1 VLHFV
6 VPFYNSGGQLPGNV
20 LALRAFL
27 ERDRPGDFEI
37 VLCDDGSTDGSRA
50 AAERLAGGVPEI
62 RVVGYAPNR
71 GRGYAVRFAAAA
83 CAAGGALIF
92 ADLDL
97 PQTTDLSRIRD
108 MADRLAD
115 VPIVVGSRFLRASR
129 VKRLRRRDLMGK
141 LHHLAVRLL
150 LPRLKVKDP
159 DAGFKGFD
167 LGALAAISAVSR
179 EDRWSWDMEALTIA
193 RANGLAIAEIPI
205 DWNERHEAYA
215 TSVKLLR
222 DAWEE
227 FTGILRIRKALRR
240 GRYALQSS
248 VSEAR

>member
-6 VPFYNSGGQLPGNV
+6 VPVYNCETQLAGNV
-20 LALRAFL
+20 LALRTVL
-27 ERDRPGDFEI
+27 DRDLPGGYEI

-50 AAERLAGGVPEI
+50 AAERLASGAPEI
-62 RVVGYAPNR
+62 RVVGYDVNR
-71 GRGYAVRFAAAA
+71 GRGYAVRFAASS
-83 CAAGGALIF
+83 CPDGILVF

-97 PQTTDLSRIRD
+97 PQTTDLGHIRD
-108 MADRLAD
+108 VVDRLAEA
-115 VPIVVGSRFLRASR
+115 PIVIGSRFLRASR
-129 VKRLRRRDLMGK
+129 ARRLWRRDLMGR
-141 LHHLAVRLL
+141 LHHLAVRLM
-150 LPRLKVKDP
+150 LPRLQVKDP

-167 LGALAAISAVSR
+167 VATLAAIASVSR

-205 DWNERHEAYA
+205 DWNERHDAYA
-215 TSVKLLR
+215 TSVHLLR

-227 FTGILRIRKALRR
+227 FTGILRIRKSLRR
-240 GRYALQSS
+240 GAYALQSR

>member
-1 VLHFV
+1 MLHFV
-6 VPFYNSGGQLPGNV
+6 VPFYNCESQLAGNV
-20 LALRAFL
+20 LALRAAL
-27 ERDRPGDFEI
+27 DRDMPSDYEI

-50 AAERLAGGVPEI
+50 AAERLVAGVSEI
-62 RVVGYAPNR
+62 RLVGYAPNR
-71 GRGYAVRFAAAA
+71 GRGRAVRFAAAS
-83 CAAGGALIF
+83 CAGGTLIF

-97 PQTTDLSRIRD
+97 PQTTDLSHIRE
-108 MADRLAD
+108 MAERLAD

-129 VKRLRRRDLMGK
+129 VQRLWRRDLMGR
-141 LHHLAVRLL
+141 LHHLAVRVM

-167 LGALAAISAVSR
+167 LGALAAIAAVSR

-193 RANGLAIAEIPI
+193 RANGIAIAEIPI
-205 DWNERHEAYA
+205 DWNERHDAYA

-240 GRYALQSS
+240 GGYALQSR
-248 VSEAR
+248 VSDAR

>member
-6 VPFYNSGGQLPGNV
+6 VPFYNCEGPLAGNV
-20 LALRAFL
+20 LALRTAL
-27 ERDRPGDFEI
+27 ERDMPGDYEI

-50 AAERLAGGVPEI
+50 AAERLAAGVPEI
-62 RVVGYAPNR
+62 RVVGYSPNR
-71 GRGYAVRFAAAA
+71 GRGAAVRFAAES
-83 CAAGGALIF
+83 CPDGLLIF

-97 PQTTDLSRIRD
+97 PQTTDLSHIRE
-108 MADRLAD
+108 MIDRLAEA
-115 VPIVVGSRFLRASR
+115 PIVIGSRFLRASR
-129 VKRLRRRDLMGK
+129 VKRLWRRDLMGK
-141 LHHLAVRLL
+141 LHRLAVRLM

-167 LGALAAISAVSR
+167 VAALRAIASVSR

-205 DWNERHEAYA
+205 DWNERHDAYA
-215 TSVKLLR
+215 TSVRLLR

-227 FTGILRIRKALRR
+227 FTGILRIRRALRK
-240 GRYALQSS
+240 GLYTL
-248 VSEAR
+248 

>member
-1 VLHFV
+1 MLHFA
-6 VPFYNSGGQLPGNV
+6 VPFYNCEARLAGNV
-20 LALRAFL
+20 LAVRAYL
-27 ERDRPGDFEI
+27 EREMPGEYEI

-50 AAERLAGGVPEI
+50 AADRLAGGAPEI
-62 RVVGYAPNR
+62 RVVGYARNR
-71 GRGYAVRFAAAA
+71 GRGHAVRFAAGT
-83 CAAGGALIF
+83 CPPGPGRVLVF

-97 PQTTDLSRIRD
+97 PQTTDLAHVRE
-108 MADRLAD
+108 MVDRLAE
-115 VPIVVGSRFLRASR
+115 VPIVIGSRFLRESR
-129 VKRLRRRDLMGK
+129 IKRIWRRDLMGR
-141 LHHLAVRLL
+141 LHHLAVRTM

-167 LGALAAISAVSR
+167 LETLRAIARVSR
-179 EDRWSWDMEALTIA
+179 EDRWSWDMEALAIA

-227 FTGILRIRKALRR
+227 FTGILRIRRALRR
-240 GRYALQSS
+240 GRYAL
-248 VSEAR
+248 